1 MARFARSARVEV
13 GAMATE
19 FKYHPALK
27 HGIYSPTAVL
37 PNENPAEFKKLHR
50 SLVAELRPNGAME
63 HNIVAELA
71 RYLWRS
77 KNLATFRYANYR
89 ANLLSDERFIEQLR
103 ILEAMDPAKR
113 EAKLAPFRERSY
125 HANIAEATTIKRLM
139 ETLDIEERLNTRI
152 DRCLKRLLFVRGLK
166 SISTASASGPSQ
178 RLSAPSKAARH
189 NGQTWNA

>member
-1 MARFARSARVEV
+1 
-13 GAMATE
+13 MATE
-19 FKYHPALK
+19 FKCHPALK

-37 PNENPAEFKKLHR
+37 PNENPAEFKKLRR

-63 HNIVAELA
+63 HNIVAQLA
-71 RYLWRS
+71 RYVWRR

-103 ILEAMDPAKR
+103 ILEEMDPAER
-113 EAKLAPFRERSY
+113 EAKLAPFRESRY
-125 HANIAEATTIKRLM
+125 HEDIAKVTTNKHLI
-139 ETLDIEERLNTRI
+139 ETLQVEERLNTMI

-166 SISTASASGPSQ
+166 SISTASASGPSR

-189 NGQTWNA
+189 NGQTWHA

>member
-1 MARFARSARVEV
+1 
-13 GAMATE
+13 MATE

-71 RYLWRS
+71 RHLWRK
-77 KNLATFRYANYR
+77 KNLATFRLAHKR
-89 ANLLSDERFIEQLR
+89 ATLLSDKPFLEFLR
-103 ILEAMDPAKR
+103 NLEVMDPAKR
-113 EAKLAPFRERSY
+113 EEKLRPFGECRY
-125 HANIAEATTIKRLM
+125 HADIAEATTSKRLI
-139 ETLDIEERLNTRI
+139 ETLQIEERLNTRI

-166 SISTASASGPSQ
+166 SISAASASGPSR